1 MSHVAEQELNWCGVA
16 KLPSMFC
23 LHYRAANLPKAFD
36 LVLMT
41 KLTVGDIGKAP
52 RKQNK
57 LLSY

>member
-23 LHYRAANLPKAFD
+23 LHYRAAHLPKAFD

-41 KLTVGDIGKAP
+41 KLTVGDTGKAP